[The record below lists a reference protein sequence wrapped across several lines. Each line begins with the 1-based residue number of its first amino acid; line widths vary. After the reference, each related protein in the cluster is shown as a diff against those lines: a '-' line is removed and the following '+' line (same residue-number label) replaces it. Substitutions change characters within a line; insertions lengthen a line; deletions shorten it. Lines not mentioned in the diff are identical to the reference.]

1 MSDPILPSCLP
12 KATYHAA
19 RKINYIIYVMLL
31 LKTFQKF
38 PVRLKIY
45 LIVSPSKTQIP
56 ANSLSLSLSSPC
68 ALPHGPFCFSSESIK
83 LVYTLNVSHAV
94 IFAPDT
100 CPVDF
105 SRLLLVQ
112 LKLTSLERPS
122 LIFVFQEVTPTNWV
136 IVLSITL
143 FGSVFF
149 LRMSLFGILCVD
161 MDYLEKAKW

>member
-1 MSDPILPSCLP
+1 M
-12 KATYHAA
+12 
-19 RKINYIIYVMLL
+19 
-31 LKTFQKF
+31 
-38 PVRLKIY
+38 
-45 LIVSPSKTQIP
+45 
-56 ANSLSLSLSSPC
+56 
-68 ALPHGPFCFSSESIK
+68 
-83 LVYTLNVSHAV
+83 VYTLNVSHAI

-100 CPVDF
+100 YPIDF
-105 SRLLLVQ
+105 ARLLLVQ

-143 FGSVFF
+143 FGFVFF